1 MEYTVSGIVGLIVRL
16 FFLLTP
22 FCTLSLFLTFGG
34 DLPPKEQHRF
44 AVRISVAI
52 LCCCAVFYLFGG
64 VIFNFLG
71 ITLDAFRIGAGLVL
85 LLNGIDLV
93 RSSGIPQGRSC
104 EGVDPGDLAVV
115 PMAIPYTVGPGTIG
129 TLLLMGS
136 NAVGAPQRLIELGAL
151 TVVCVLICILLL
163 FARRIEL
170 MLKRKGLSILGKL
183 TGMFLVALAAQII
196 FAGVNAMLKI
206 N

>member
-1 MEYTVSGIVGLIVRL
+1 MGYSVSAIVGLIVRL

-34 DLPPKEQHRF
+34 ELPLKEQRRF
-44 AVRISVAI
+44 AMRISLAVF
-52 LCCCAVFYLFGG
+52 CCCAVFYLFGG
-64 VIFNFLG
+64 VIFDFLG

-93 RSSGIPQGRSC
+93 RGSGIPQGRAC
-104 EGVDPGDLAVV
+104 DGADPGDMAVV

-129 TLLLMGS
+129 TMLLMGS
-136 NAVGAPQRLIELGAL
+136 NAKGLHQYLVELGAL
-151 TVVCVLICILLL
+151 AIVCVLICVLLF

-170 MLKRKGLSILGKL
+170 VLKRKGLSILGKL

-196 FAGVNAMLKI
+196 FAGVNALLKLG
-206 N
+206 

>member
-1 MEYTVSGIVGLIVRL
+1 MTYTSSGIIGLIVRL

-34 DLPPKEQHRF
+34 DLDPQEQRRF
-44 AVRISVAI
+44 AFRISFAI
-52 LCCCAVFYLFGG
+52 FCCCAVFYLFGG
-64 VIFNFLG
+64 IIFTFLG

-93 RSSGIPQGRSC
+93 RGSGIPQGRSC
-104 EGVDPGDLAVV
+104 DGADPGDLAVV

-136 NAVGAPQRLIELGAL
+136 NAVGATQRFIELGAL
-151 TVVCVLICILLL
+151 VVVCILICLLL
-163 FARRIEL
+163 FFARRIEL
-170 MLKRKGLSILGKL
+170 VLKRKGLSILGKL

-196 FAGVNAMLKI
+196 FAGVNALLKI
-206 N
+206 R